1 MLEVKGVDD
10 NQNKEKRRYLEQW
23 VDTVNEDGNH
33 GTWSWD
39 VIFNPSELRNVIQ
52 KHATLEV
59 STNEFAKCPNC
70 GKKAKGHEDIEKYF
84 GYRNITGTMKPQSW
98 CRDCRKLKKSGE

>member
-1 MLEVKGVDD
+1 M
-10 NQNKEKRRYLEQW
+10 EQW
-23 VDTVNEDGNH
+23 IDVVNEDGNH

-59 STNEFAKCPNC
+59 STNEFTKCPNC
-70 GKKAKGHEDIEKYF
+70 GKKVKGHEDIEKYF
-84 GYRNITGTMKPQSW
+84 GYRNINGIMKPQSW
-98 CRDCRKLKKSGE
+98 CRECRKEK